1 MTMSLPRKH
10 VFLPVLEFSASNFQN
25 ADPKYREASVMSL
38 GVISEGCFEVMK
50 NKLESILTIVLQSLK
65 DPEQIVRGAA
75 SFTLGQFA
83 EHLRPEIAAHYEIVL
98 PCIMDALGDVSTE
111 VQEKKH
117 TMHWLHS
124 VSIWGQRSFL
134 ISILSWESCLKDC
147 IAIFVNYKR
156 HACLQLGL
164 LLALQN

>member
-1 MTMSLPRKH
+1 MSLPRKH

-83 EHLRPEIAAHYEIVL
+83 EHLQPEIVAHYEIVL
-98 PCIMDALGDVSTE
+98 PCILDALGDVSTE
-111 VQEKKH
+111 VQEKKN
-117 TMHWLHS
+117 
-124 VSIWGQRSFL
+124 
-134 ISILSWESCLKDC
+134 ILC
-147 IAIFVNYKR
+147 IGCI
-156 HACLQLGL
+156 L
-164 LLALQN
+164 